1 MLKIIKTPKRRHWY
15 HSFVF
20 IVNFEYISHHFLV
33 FLLLTLNKKML
44 TANRVMSSDR
54 CLLGSSS
61 NYFSA
66 GFCQAQPFAGFFF
79 KIGVLKNSWKHLC
92 RSLFL
97 RYLYVS
103 SLSFL
108 IKKETPE
115 QLYFSEVCKF
125 LKNTFFINPPS
136 HNCFIMWFT
145 LKVSIIWEPSSFTSK
160 CPNKL
165 IHGFT
170 CNCKLW
176 ETTAT

>member
-1 MLKIIKTPKRRHWY
+1 
-15 HSFVF
+15 
-20 IVNFEYISHHFLV
+20 
-33 FLLLTLNKKML
+33 
-44 TANRVMSSDR
+44 MS
-54 CLLGSSS
+54 
-61 NYFSA
+61 
-66 GFCQAQPFAGFFF
+66 P
-79 KIGVLKNSWKHLC
+79 V
-92 RSLFL
+92 
-97 RYLYVS
+97 YL
-103 SLSFL
+103 FL

-176 ETTAT
+176 ETTALNLKDIFSLLIGILSVYVHHKRSLKLSSFCFPVVEFRTLDGFKAISDIVEVANWKTTNICVHTGKTSSYYRKWSIMHTSI